1 MIANGTRLQDKETG
15 EILRVT
21 DGAGQMILYEGADA
35 VGEVKLDQLRVDFDV
50 LDDPVT
56 REDIEAL
63 IRSKLDADEAE
74 TGLYNT
80 GLAYVV
86 VDRVDGEVT
95 FQWFGDVMPFA
106 ELLPGN

>member
-1 MIANGTRLQDKETG
+1 MIANGTRLRDKETG
-15 EILRVT
+15 SIFRVT
-21 DGAGQMILYEGADA
+21 DGAGQMIRYEGAA
-35 VGEVKLDQLRVDFDV
+35 AEGEVNKDQLHVDFDV

-63 IRSKLDADEAE
+63 IKSKIDADEAE

-95 FQWFGDVMPFA
+95 FEWFGDAMPFA
-106 ELLPGN
+106 DLLPGN